1 MTRTFL
7 VAVNFSDDIID
18 PQGEA
23 ADIEEACVSAGL
35 DVQSVKMWS
44 APTLA
49 APALTQLEKFTMPP
63 PIV

>member
-1 MTRTFL
+1 LTRTFL
-7 VAVNFSDDIID
+7 LAINFSDDIID

-23 ADIEEACVSAGL
+23 ADIEEACITAGL

-49 APALTQLEKFTMPP
+49 APLAVQPLPMNPP
-63 PIV
+63 TL